1 LSERPSLWW
10 IDWRLSPGPVVR
22 ETIGRFLFFCLLGFA
37 LLSLL
42 LSGGGMRRLLADR
55 YAITAVLR
63 AEVPSAE
70 AEGLARKI
78 AALPPVRSAVYR
90 DPEAA
95 WKEFLRA
102 YPGLDPLRGAGG
114 NPMPGYIE
122 IRIRHD
128 RLTGAD
134 VGLVASP
141 LRSVSLVEQVLT
153 GEEWLPRLL
162 YAARLA
168 SWACWGIFGAF
179 LAGFFLVGRLQERGR
194 VVALS
199 GDFAFLAERGVPVG
213 RLVFFRAAGAAVSG
227 FLLAAAGTAAGGGA
241 LFLSLRT
248 FPFLEGG
255 IGPPSDLL
263 LPRTIAAVVLFSC
276 GTALL
281 SAAASLLGWRAA
293 RSVRK

>member
-1 LSERPSLWW
+1 LW
-10 IDWRLSPGPVVR
+10 IDWRLSRGSLVR

-42 LSGGGMRRLLADR
+42 LSGGVTRILADR

-63 AEVPSAE
+63 AEVPPAE
-70 AEGLARKI
+70 AEGLARKV
-78 AALPPVRSAVYR
+78 AALSPVRSAAYR
-90 DPEAA
+90 GPEEA

-122 IRIRHD
+122 IRIRPD

-134 VGLVASP
+134 VDLVVSS
-141 LRSVSLVEQVLT
+141 LRSVPLIEHVLA
-153 GEEWLPRLL
+153 GEVWLPRLL
-162 YAARLA
+162 RSGRLA
-168 SWACWGIFGAF
+168 SWVCWGILGAF
-179 LAGFFLVGRLQERGR
+179 LAGFFLVGRLQERAR
-194 VVALS
+194 AVAHT
-199 GDFAFLAERGVPVG
+199 GDFAFLAERGVPAC
-213 RLVFFRAAGAAVSG
+213 RLAFFRAAGAAVSG

-241 LFLSLRT
+241 LFLSLRNV
-248 FPFLEGG
+248 PFLEEG

-263 LPRTIAAVVLFSC
+263 LPRTVAATVLFSV
-276 GTALL
+276 GAALL

-293 RSVRK
+293 RSGRK

>member
-1 LSERPSLWW
+1 MSEQPPVWW
-10 IDWRLSPGPVVR
+10 IDWRLSRGPLVR

-42 LSGGGMRRLLADR
+42 LSGGASRFLADR

-70 AEGLARKI
+70 AEGLARKV
-78 AALPPVRSAVYR
+78 AALPPVRSAAYQ

-102 YPGLDPLRGAGG
+102 YPGLDPLRDAGG

-122 IRIRHD
+122 IRFRSD

-134 VGLVASP
+134 VDLVVSA
-141 LRSVSLVEQVLT
+141 LRSVPLVEQVLA

-162 YAARLA
+162 RAGRFAFRVG
-168 SWACWGIFGAF
+168 WGIFGAF
-179 LAGFFLVGRLQERGR
+179 LAGFFLVGRLQERAR
-194 VVALS
+194 AVALA
-199 GDFAFLAERGVPVG
+199 GDFAFLAERGVPAG
-213 RLVFFRAAGAAVSG
+213 RMAFFRAAAAAVSG

-241 LFLSLRT
+241 LFLSLRK
-248 FPFLEGG
+248 FPFLEGVV
-255 IGPPSDLL
+255 GPPSDLL
-263 LPRTIAAVVLFSC
+263 LPRTVAAAVLFSC
-276 GTALL
+276 VAALL

-293 RSVRK
+293 RSGRK

>member
-1 LSERPSLWW
+1 LSGKPSLWW
-10 IDWRLSPGPVVR
+10 IDWRLSRGSLVL

-37 LLSLL
+37 LLSLI
-42 LSGGGMRRLLADR
+42 LSGGVNRFLADR

-63 AEVPSAE
+63 AEVPLAE

-78 AALPPVRSAVYR
+78 AALPPVRSAAYR

-102 YPGLDPLRGAGG
+102 YPGLDPPPGDGR

-122 IRIRHD
+122 IRIRPD

-134 VGLVASP
+134 VALVASA
-141 LRSVSLVEQVLT
+141 LRSVSHIEQVLA

-162 YAARLA
+162 RSGRFA
-168 SWACWGIFGAF
+168 SRACWGILGAF
-179 LAGFFLVGRLQERGR
+179 LAGFFLVGRLQERAR
-194 VVALS
+194 AVALA
-199 GDFAFLAERGVPVG
+199 GDFAFLAERGVPAG
-213 RLVFFRAAGAAVSG
+213 RLAFFRAAGAAFSG

-248 FPFLEGG
+248 FPFLEGV

-263 LPRTIAAVVLFSC
+263 LPRTVAAAVLFSL
-276 GTALL
+276 GAALL
-281 SAAASLLGWRAA
+281 SGAASLLGWRAA
-293 RSVRK
+293 RSGRK

>member
-1 LSERPSLWW
+1 LSGQPSLWW
-10 IDWRLSPGPVVR
+10 IDWRLSGGPLIL

-42 LSGGGMRRLLADR
+42 VSGGGSRLLADR

-70 AEGLARKI
+70 AEGLARKV
-78 AALPPVRSAVYR
+78 AALPPVRSAAYR

-134 VGLVASP
+134 IDLVASS
-141 LRSVSLVEQVLT
+141 LRSVSQVEQVLA
-153 GEEWLPRLL
+153 GEAWLPRLL
-162 YAARLA
+162 RAARLA
-168 SWACWGIFGAF
+168 SRVCWGIFGAF
-179 LAGFFLVGRLQERGR
+179 LACFFLVARLQERGR
-194 VVALS
+194 AVALS

-213 RLVFFRAAGAAVSG
+213 RLVFFRAAAAAVSG
-227 FLLAAAGTAAGGGA
+227 FLLAAAGTAAGGAA
-241 LFLSLRT
+241 LFLTLRT
-248 FPFLEGG
+248 FPYLEVG

-263 LPRTIAAVVLFSC
+263 LPRTVAATVLFSL
-276 GTALL
+276 GAALL

-293 RSVRK
+293 RFVRK

>member
-1 LSERPSLWW
+1 MSESPPLWW
-10 IDWRLSPGPVVR
+10 IDWRLSRGSLAR
-22 ETIGRFLFFCLLGFA
+22 ETIGRFLFFCLLGSV

-42 LSGGGMRRLLADR
+42 LSGGVSRFLSER

-95 WKEFLRA
+95 WKEFLLA
-102 YPGLDPLRGAGG
+102 FPGLGPLRGIAG

-134 VGLVASP
+134 VDFVAST
-141 LRSVSLVEQVLT
+141 LRSVSHIEQVLA
-153 GEEWLPRLL
+153 GEGWFPRLL
-162 YAARLA
+162 RAGRIA
-168 SWACWGIFGAF
+168 SWLCWGIFGAF
-179 LAGFFLVGRLQERGR
+179 LAGFFLVARLQERAR
-194 VVALS
+194 AIALA
-199 GDFAFLAERGVPVG
+199 GDFAFLAERGVLAS
-213 RLVFFRAAGAAVSG
+213 RLAVLRAAAAAVSG

-241 LFLSLRT
+241 LFLLLRE
-248 FPFLEGG
+248 FPYLEGV

-263 LPRTIAAVVLFSC
+263 LPRTVVAVFLFSC
-276 GTALL
+276 GAALI
-281 SAAASLLGWRAA
+281 SAAVSLLGWRAA
-293 RSVRK
+293 RSGRK